1 MKNVQYNPRGK
12 QNMTRLPLQNRTF
25 DILYLYSVFSH
36 LEIED
41 IRFYMKEFQRLLKP
55 TGKIFLTGFIEENV
69 PEVSINPPNYIMDWG
84 NSPLHCVRYNKEY
97 LTNIFRGNGYQ
108 VDNLKYGTESNSQCA
123 IYLSKI
129 GDNPINSRN
138 DLLKDK
144 DLSK

>member
-97 LTNIFRGNGYQ
+97 LTNIFRGYGFQ
-108 VDNLKYGTESNSQCA
+108 VDKLKYGTETNSQSA

-138 DLLKDK
+138 DLLKD
-144 DLSK
+144 